1 MIHRIRIQNFKSLRD
16 VTVDFSPVTVLIG
29 KSGTGKTNFAS
40 AIRFLRDCLA
50 SAPQPPQGY
59 QYALLKCATNPAGAI
74 GFEVEFDVPG
84 FTDRFVYSI
93 TFDDQN
99 IAHPPR
105 TEYLARGAHPVF
117 RQARAGGLLEGARWE
132 KEPSLIS
139 PPQPGLLALGRLPGL
154 EEAADAYTVL
164 TALIGVYAFPYD
176 VLKTPS
182 RPAGVAGLADD
193 AGNFMEVLREITR
206 SLQDITTR
214 KAIPA
219 ALRRINATVASV
231 QLDSVQSPT
240 KVIVGHRLG
249 EKILPLELAQESN
262 GFRRFYAHL
271 LALYQKPPKQTLV
284 FEEPENGI
292 YLGALAVL
300 AEEFQAASDA
310 GRGQVILTT
319 HSPALLDHFSAG
331 QIRVVELVD
340 LETRI
345 GPLAEEQKEALAE
358 ELLHAGELLTV
369 DPARGQAV
377 S

>member
-1 MIHRIRIQNFKSLRD
+1 
-16 VTVDFSPVTVLIG
+16 V
-29 KSGTGKTNFAS
+29 
-40 AIRFLRDCLA
+40 
-50 SAPQPPQGY
+50 PPPEPG
-59 QYALLKCATNPAGAI
+59 PA
-74 GFEVEFDVPG
+74 
-84 FTDRFVYSI
+84 
-93 TFDDQN
+93 
-99 IAHPPR
+99 
-105 TEYLARGAHPVF
+105 
-117 RQARAGGLLEGARWE
+117 
-132 KEPSLIS
+132 
-139 PPQPGLLALGRLPGL
+139 ALGRLPGL

-164 TALIGVYAFPYD
+164 TAGIGVYAFPYD

-182 RPAGVAGLADD
+182 RAAKVAGLADD
-193 AGNFMEVLREITR
+193 GGNFLDVLREVTR

-219 ALRRINATVASV
+219 ALRRINSTIASV
-231 QLDSVQSPT
+231 QLDSVQNPT
-240 KVIVGHRLG
+240 KVIVGHRLRD
-249 EKILPLELAQESN
+249 KILPLELTQESN

-271 LALYQKPPKQTLV
+271 LALYQTPPKQTLI

-292 YLGALAVL
+292 YPGALALL
-300 AEEFQAASDA
+300 AEEFQAAPQA

-319 HSPALLDHFSAG
+319 HGPALLDHFSAE

-345 GPLAEEQKEALAE
+345 RPLAEEQKEALAE